1 MKTII
6 TYGTFDLF
14 HYGHVRLFK
23 RLKALGDKLIVAV
36 STDEFNALKGKAAFF
51 SYLQRAE
58 IVEACKYVDM
68 VVPETHWQQKA
79 KDICKYDV
87 SVFGMGDDW
96 KGEFD
101 ELSILCDVV
110 YLSRTGEISSTEI
123 KNSLADSGAPKKPL
137 SQGTDDDSLNNSNQ
151 GNDGL
156 SNIGNKATK

>member
-51 SYLQRAE
+51 SYFQRAE
-58 IVEACKYVDM
+58 IVEACQYVDM
-68 VVPETHWQQKA
+68 VVPETHWNQKA

-87 SVFGMGDDW
+87 SIFGMGDDW

-101 ELSILCDVV
+101 ELSVLCEVV
-110 YLSRTGEISSTEI
+110 YLDRTGEISTTEI
-123 KNSLADSGAPKKPL
+123 KNNLAQPK
-137 SQGTDDDSLNNSNQ
+137 QA
-151 GNDGL
+151 
-156 SNIGNKATK
+156 GNKSERSASNSASAKKINK

>member
-1 MKTII
+1 MKTVI

-51 SYLQRAE
+51 SYFQRAE
-58 IVEACKYVDM
+58 IIEACQYVDM
-68 VVPETHWQQKA
+68 VVPETQWNQKA

-87 SVFGMGDDW
+87 SIFGMGSDW

-101 ELSILCDVV
+101 ELSMLCEVI
-110 YLSRTGEISSTEI
+110 YLERTDEISTTEI
-123 KNSLADSGAPKKPL
+123 KNNLALPKQT
-137 SQGTDDDSLNNSNQ
+137 SD
-151 GNDGL
+151 GNDTASTPL
-156 SNIGNKATK
+156 QQTKKIKK

>member
-137 SQGTDDDSLNNSNQ
+137 SQGTDDDSL
-151 GNDGL
+151 D
-156 SNIGNKATK
+156 NIDNKATK

>member
-36 STDEFNALKGKAAFF
+36 STDEFNAIKGKAAFF

-58 IVEACKYVDM
+58 IVEACQYVDM
-68 VVPETHWQQKA
+68 VVPETHWNQKA

-101 ELSILCDVV
+101 ELSVLCEVI
-110 YLSRTGEISSTEI
+110 YLDRTGEISTTEI
-123 KNSLADSGAPKKPL
+123 KNNLALPKQTGKQHRNPV
-137 SQGTDDDSLNNSNQ
+137 SNST
-151 GNDGL
+151 
-156 SNIGNKATK
+156 STKKINK